1 MMINLK
7 KSKKIGEAF
16 KDAGLIS
23 AENLDAALEEQRNTS
38 DRLGDILL
46 RLGLVTSRQMAP
58 VVADYFRIP
67 FYQLKSTMHN
77 ISPEVI
83 QVVSQ
88 ETARQYKIIPVKHDG
103 HTLIVATSDP
113 LNLEAIDA
121 LHRKTGCKI
130 QCVVAVEEEILEAID
145 TCYNGAISMSDNI
158 EKFVTNELDPTV
170 CEDEETQTLI
180 KDANNQ
186 PIIQYVQSLII
197 QAVSARASDI
207 LLQPNQEGVDLR
219 FRVDGIL
226 YPSAPPPKSML
237 PAISSRIKILSRLD
251 IAERRLPQDGRF
263 KIRLGNRDIDIR
275 TSCFP
280 TIYGESVVLRILD
293 TSQPLRGL
301 SKLGFHHKDL
311 KKYRQLLK
319 RPYGLI
325 LVTGP
330 TGSGKTTT
338 LYASL
343 SEIISKEKNIIT
355 LEDPVEYRLPFIQQS
370 QVNSAIKF
378 DFARGLRSILRQD
391 PDVIMIGEIRDR
403 ETAEVAIHAALTG
416 HLVFST
422 LHTNDSVGAAVRLIN
437 MGVEPFLITS
447 SLIGV
452 IGQRL
457 IRRICPA
464 CRERIPADLKIWQS
478 LGGQEDIKEF
488 YRGQGCPQCG
498 GRGYHGRVGVFEL
511 FIPDESA
518 HQMILQKQFS
528 PAIRKVARD
537 NGMRTMKQMALK
549 KVAAGLTTVE
559 EVLNFTHDVG
569 EE

>member
-1 MMINLK
+1 MINIR

-16 KDAGLIS
+16 KAAGLIS

-46 RLGLVTSRQMAP
+46 RLGFVTSRQMAP

-77 ISPEVI
+77 IPLEVI

-88 ETARQYKIIPVKHDG
+88 ETARQYKIIPVGRDG
-103 HTLIVATSDP
+103 NTLIVATSDP

-121 LHRKTGCKI
+121 LHRKTRFKI

-145 TCYNGAISMSDNI
+145 TCYNGAISMSDHI
-158 EKFVTNELDPTV
+158 EKFVTHELDSTV
-170 CEDEETQTLI
+170 CEDDETSTLI

-186 PIIQYVQSLII
+186 PIIQYVQSLVI
-197 QAVSARASDI
+197 QAVSARASDV
-207 LLQPNQEGVDLR
+207 LLQPNQDGVDLR

-251 IAERRLPQDGRF
+251 ISERRMPQDGRF
-263 KIRLGNRDIDIR
+263 KIRLGSRDIDIR

-280 TIYGESVVLRILD
+280 TIYGESIVLRILD

-343 SEIISKEKNIIT
+343 NEISSKEKNIIT

-422 LHTNDSVGAAVRLIN
+422 LHTNDSVGAAIRLIN

-457 IRRICPA
+457 IRRVCPA
-464 CRERIPADLKIWQS
+464 CRERIPADQKMWQA
-478 LGGQEDIKEF
+478 LGGQEEVEEL
-488 YRGQGCPQCG
+488 YRGRGCPQCA
-498 GRGYHGRVGVFEL
+498 GRGYHGRIGVFEL
-511 FIPDESA
+511 FVPDEPA
-518 HQMILQKQFS
+518 QQMILQKQFS
-528 PAIRKVARD
+528 PAIRKAARD

-549 KVAAGLTTVE
+549 KAAAGLTTVE

>member
-1 MMINLK
+1 MINIR

-16 KDAGLIS
+16 KAAGLIS

-77 ISPEVI
+77 IPPEVI

-88 ETARQYKIIPVKHDG
+88 ETARQYKIIPVGRDG
-103 HTLIVATSDP
+103 NTLIVATSDP

-121 LHRKTGCKI
+121 LHRKTRFKI

-145 TCYNGAISMSDNI
+145 TCYNGAISMSDHI
-158 EKFVTNELDPTV
+158 EKFVTHELDSTV
-170 CEDEETQTLI
+170 CEDDETSTLI

-186 PIIQYVQSLII
+186 PIIQYVQSLVI
-197 QAVSARASDI
+197 QAVSARASDV
-207 LLQPNQEGVDLR
+207 LLQPNQDGVDLR

-251 IAERRLPQDGRF
+251 ISERRMPQDGRF
-263 KIRLGNRDIDIR
+263 KIRLGSRDIDIR

-280 TIYGESVVLRILD
+280 TIYGESIVLRILD

-311 KKYRQLLK
+311 RKYRQLLK

-343 SEIISKEKNIIT
+343 NEISSKEKNIIT

-422 LHTNDSVGAAVRLIN
+422 LHTNDSVGAAIRLIN

-457 IRRICPA
+457 IRRVCPA
-464 CRERIPADLKIWQS
+464 CRERIPADQKMWQA
-478 LGGQEDIKEF
+478 LGGQEEVEEL
-488 YRGQGCPQCG
+488 YRGRGCPQCA
-498 GRGYHGRVGVFEL
+498 GRGYHGRIGVFEL
-511 FIPDESA
+511 FVPDEPA
-518 HQMILQKQFS
+518 QQMILQKQFS
-528 PAIRKVARD
+528 PAIRKAARD

-549 KVAAGLTTVE
+549 KAAAGLTTVE

>member
-1 MMINLK
+1 MINLK
-7 KSKKIGEAF
+7 KSKKIGQAF
-16 KDAGLIS
+16 KQAGLIS
-23 AENLDAALEEQRNTS
+23 AENLDMALQEQKNTS

-67 FYQLKSTMHN
+67 FYPLKNKMHS
-77 ISPEVI
+77 ISPEVF
-83 QVVSQ
+83 QLVSQ
-88 ETARQYKIIPVKHDG
+88 DTARQYKMIPVEHDG

-121 LHRKTGCKI
+121 VHHKTGFKI

-145 TCYNGAISMSDNI
+145 TCYNGAGSMIDHI
-158 EKFVTNELDPTV
+158 ENFVTNELDPAV
-170 CEDEETQTLI
+170 YEDEETQTLI
-180 KDANNQ
+180 KVANNQ

-197 QAVSARASDI
+197 QAVSARASDVLI
-207 LLQPNQEGVDLR
+207 QPNHDGVDLR

-226 YPSAPPPKSML
+226 YPSAPPPKTML
-237 PAISSRIKILSRLD
+237 PAICSRIKILSQLD

-263 KIRLGNRDIDIR
+263 KIRLGSRDIDIR

-293 TSQPLRGL
+293 ASQPLRGL

-403 ETAEVAIHAALTG
+403 ETAEIAIHAALTG

-422 LHTNDSVGAAVRLIN
+422 LHTNDAVGAPVRLVN

-464 CRERIPADLKIWQS
+464 CRERIPADEKIWQT
-478 LGGQEDIKEF
+478 LGGQDEIQDF
-488 YRGQGCPQCG
+488 YRGRGCPQCS

-511 FIPDESA
+511 FIPNEAA
-518 HQMILQKQFS
+518 HRMILQKQYS
-528 PAIRKVARD
+528 SAIGNAAKE
-537 NGMRTMKQMALK
+537 NGMRTMRQMALK
-549 KVAAGLTTVE
+549 KVASGLTTIE
-559 EVLNFTHDVG
+559 EVLNFTHDIG
-569 EE
+569 ED

>member
-1 MMINLK
+1 MINIR
-7 KSKKIGEAF
+7 KSQKIGQAF
-16 KDAGLIS
+16 KQAGLIS
-23 AENLDAALEEQRNTS
+23 AENLDAALQEQKNTS

-67 FYQLKSTMHN
+67 YYQLKNKMHS

-83 QVVSQ
+83 QLVSQ
-88 ETARQYKIIPVKHDG
+88 ETARQYKIIPIEQNG
-103 HTLIVATSDP
+103 HALIVATADP
-113 LNLEAIDA
+113 LNLEAVDA
-121 LHRKTGCKI
+121 LRRKTGHKI
-130 QCVVAVEEEILEAID
+130 QYVMAVEEEIVEAIE
-145 TCYNGAISMSDNI
+145 TCYNGAASMNDHI
-158 EKFVTNELDPTV
+158 EKFVTNELDPAV

-197 QAVSARASDI
+197 QAVSSRASDV
-207 LLQPNQEGVDLR
+207 LLQPKQDGVDLR

-226 YPSAPPPKSML
+226 YPAAPPPKSML
-237 PAISSRIKILSRLD
+237 PAICSRIKILSRLD

-263 KIRLGNRDIDIR
+263 KIRLGTRDIDIR

-293 TSQPLRGL
+293 TAQPLCGL

-355 LEDPVEYRLPFIQQS
+355 LEDPVEYRLPLIQQS

-403 ETAEVAIHAALTG
+403 ETAEIAIHASLTG

-464 CRERIPADLKIWQS
+464 CRERIPADAKTWQD
-478 LGGQEDIKEF
+478 LGGQDSIQEF
-488 YRGQGCPQCG
+488 YRGRGCPQCS

-511 FIPDESA
+511 FVPNEA
-518 HQMILQKQFS
+518 VNRMILQKQFS
-528 PAIRKVARD
+528 SAIRRVARES
-537 NGMRTMKQMALK
+537 GLRTMRQMALK
-549 KVAAGLTTVE
+549 KMAAGLTTVE
-559 EVLNFTHDVG
+559 EVLNFTHDLG